1 MSPVDSSSQDTTSSA
16 ITAKP
21 SVPTTEIPQEAT
33 SPQVSLSDENIA
45 LKRRIAAL
53 ESAEERLTKRVTT
66 SEQLAVDAKFETNAA
81 AARAQKRYTEML
93 HANNETRHLR
103 LVLAKEKKERAD
115 YLVGSKSVFQGLQ
128 AEISRL
134 NEDKAAGVW
143 AKELT
148 EQLTKQIDIFEAGF
162 VAGEQD
168 KKALNKIISDLN
180 KTIAQLKGEK
190 DVSDK
195 MLNDLKKLIT
205 DLRQELDTEKSK
217 SKAAPDALTKEQI
230 EAHIAT
236 ARDEANKEAAT
247 KAQGSIDAMK
257 TSMKEQLETTIKN
270 SQMKMQVQVQQYLK
284 TQTEKWHVA
293 EQRYKDHIA
302 ALESKLSA
310 ATKQIEWHGQRLA
323 AAPNAI
329 QHSHQRPI
337 KHAQEVSP
345 QEMFKPS
352 KRRRLDSFG

>member
-1 MSPVDSSSQDTTSSA
+1 MSPIDSSSQDTTSSA
-16 ITAKP
+16 IPAKP
-21 SVPTTEIPQEAT
+21 SVPTPEIPQEAA
-33 SPQVSLSDENIA
+33 SPQVSLADENIA

-66 SEQLAVDAKFETNAA
+66 AEQLAVDAKFEANAA

-103 LVLAKEKKERAD
+103 LVLAKEKKERAN

-148 EQLTKQIDIFEAGF
+148 EQIDTFEAGYIA
-162 VAGEQD
+162 VEQD
-168 KKALNKIISDLN
+168 KKALDKIISDLN
-180 KTIAQLKGEK
+180 KTIARLKGEK

-195 MLNDLKKLIT
+195 MLNDFKKLIT
-205 DLRQELDTEKSK
+205 DLRQELDTEKAKSK
-217 SKAAPDALTKEQI
+217 SAPDALTKEQI

-247 KAQGSIDAMK
+247 KAQGSINAIK

-270 SQMKMQVQVQQYLK
+270 SQIKMQVQVQQYLK